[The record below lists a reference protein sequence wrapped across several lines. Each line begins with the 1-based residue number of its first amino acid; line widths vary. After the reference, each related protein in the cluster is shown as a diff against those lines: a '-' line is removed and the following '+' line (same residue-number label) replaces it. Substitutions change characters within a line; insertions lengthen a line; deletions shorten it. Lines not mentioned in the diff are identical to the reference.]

1 MKTSHT
7 ITLLP
12 PGGAK
17 SPFVMAE
24 VFLFVSFFRSVAVAW
39 KTIADCVFLAVRA
52 LGGGGGGEGGG
63 GGGGGGS
70 GMGRGWSGVVGRG
83 EEMGRLVEGE
93 GGLTNNCSVY
103 Q

>member
-24 VFLFVSFFRSVAVAW
+24 FFLFVSFFRSVAVAW
-39 KTIADCVFLAVRA
+39 KTIADCVFLAVGA
-52 LGGGGGGEGGG
+52 VGG